1 MTPISVAPIPR
12 VNCILLCGQVP
23 SFHPKIRQLVK
34 VDTFSGK
41 LENQCCGSVYRHQY
55 VCVCVCVCVRV
66 HTDVFIL
73 IIHRMD
79 PTR

>member
-12 VNCILLCGQVP
+12 VNCKLLCGQVP

-41 LENQCCGSVYRHQY
+41 LENQCCGSVYRHQCVCVCVCVS

-66 HTDVFIL
+66 CIQ
-73 IIHRMD
+73 MCSS
-79 PTR
+79 